1 MTTPSKKLPQR
12 GFYYHYK
19 HDPTGSVGNYAYEIL
34 GVGHHTE
41 DDCDERDQFM
51 QVYRPLYK
59 DAYVYRNGKMFDL
72 RPLAMAM
79 EEVEAGCVKMP
90 RFRRITD
97 PAVIAQLE
105 AIKQEMY
112 G

>member
-1 MTTPSKKLPQR
+1 
-12 GFYYHYK
+12 
-19 HDPTGSVGNYAYEIL
+19 
-34 GVGHHTE
+34 
-41 DDCDERDQFM
+41 
-51 QVYRPLYK
+51 
-59 DAYVYRNGKMFDL
+59 MFDL